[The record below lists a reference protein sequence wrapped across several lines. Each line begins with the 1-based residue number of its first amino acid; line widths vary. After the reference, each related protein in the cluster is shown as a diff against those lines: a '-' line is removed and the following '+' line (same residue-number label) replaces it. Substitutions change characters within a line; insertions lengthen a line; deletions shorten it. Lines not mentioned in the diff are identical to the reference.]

1 MEIQKTLKALK
12 KNLEKLIGM
21 KTLPFL
27 FWFFPL
33 KRACCSKER
42 D

>member
-12 KNLEKLIGM
+12 KKSWEIDRDENITFPVL
-21 KTLPFL
+21 
-27 FWFFPL
+27 FFPF